1 MAKINPFYKF
11 LSAEDLLHIAVLKY
25 LDLAYPNA
33 LILHAPMEGKRSPFE
48 RYKATMLGLSRS
60 KGFPDLLIIYKG
72 KQIALELKT
81 EKSHMSKEGVLSK
94 EQEEWIKNLNAN
106 GIPAYEA
113 YGFNEAQ
120 KIIDDNFKA
129 LRNIKFFGTVIA

>member
-1 MAKINPFYKF
+1 MLKLEKSN
-11 LSAEDLLHIAVLKY
+11 LS
-25 LDLAYPNA
+25 
-33 LILHAPMEGKRSPFE
+33 
-48 RYKATMLGLSRS
+48 
-60 KGFPDLLIIYKG
+60 
-72 KQIALELKT
+72 LKT
-81 EKSHMSKEGVLSK
+81 LTIDKKEGVLSK